1 MLEILQ
7 AGPLTLVQDLG
18 RPGLRHLGLGAGGA
32 FDALALQRANALLG
46 NPPGA
51 AALEFAAGP
60 LRLRCPQRDAW
71 FALAG
76 AEFEARIGARALPPG
91 LRWLLRAGEEL
102 RLEGP
107 VSGLHAVLAVDGGL
121 ALPPQLGSQ
130 STLLRAGLGGLEGR
144 ALRRGDR
151 LPLGPA
157 RTLSGRLGLRAPQRP
172 SRLRVLI
179 GPAFDELDAA
189 SRRAFWQAEWRV
201 GPQSDRMGLRL
212 AGPLLRRSGPELLS
226 HAVLPGLIQLPPG
239 GQPIVLGVD
248 AQTTGGYPRL
258 AQLIE
263 ADLWCLAQL
272 RPGEAVGFAR
282 VELDEAR
289 ALLAAQQ
296 RELSALRHW
305 LGDERHD
312 GSERRHRRGLR
323 R

>member
-32 FDALALQRANALLG
+32 FDALALQRANALVG

-60 LRLRCPQRDAW
+60 LRLRCVQRDTW

-76 AEFEARIGARALPPG
+76 AVFDARVGSRPLPPG
-91 LRWLLRAGEEL
+91 LRWRLRAGEEL
-102 RLEGP
+102 RLDGP
-107 VSGLHAVLAVDGGL
+107 VSGLHGVLAVDGGI

-130 STLLRAGLGGLEGR
+130 ATALRAGLGGLEGR
-144 ALRRGDR
+144 ALRRGDG
-151 LPLGPA
+151 LPLGPPRA
-157 RTLSGRLGLRAPQRP
+157 LSGRLGLRAPVRP

-189 SRRAFWQAEWRV
+189 SRRAFWQADWRV
-201 GPQSDRMGLRL
+201 GAHSDRMGLRL
-212 AGPLLRRSGPELLS
+212 VGPSLRRSGPELLC
-226 HAVLPGLIQLPPG
+226 HAVLPGLIQLPPS

-258 AQLIE
+258 AQVID

-272 RPGEAVGFAR
+272 RPGEALGFAR
-282 VELDEAR
+282 VELDAAR
-289 ALLAAQQ
+289 ALAAEQARALA
-296 RELSALRHW
+296 ALRHW
-305 LGDERHD
+305 LGHADD
-312 GSERRHRRGLR
+312 
-323 R
+323 